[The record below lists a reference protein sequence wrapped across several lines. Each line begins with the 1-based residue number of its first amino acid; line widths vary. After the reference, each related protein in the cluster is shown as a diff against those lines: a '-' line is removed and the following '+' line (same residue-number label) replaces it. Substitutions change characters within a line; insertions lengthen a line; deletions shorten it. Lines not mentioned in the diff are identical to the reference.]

1 MKKER
6 PILYSTPMVQSLL
19 DDIKKMTRRI
29 NGLAKV
35 NSNPEDWEYVRFYD
49 GYAKFCENHNHIN
62 ELYLK
67 CPYGK
72 VGDILWVRETWNER
86 SEHAISLGFEKF
98 FYKAGWIGCT
108 EKGWKPSIFMPKDAC
123 RIRLEITDIRVERLQ
138 DISEEDAKNEGAYR
152 GILRDGPNTEKG
164 QFHLEFN
171 VHGYYKT
178 GFEFIWK
185 VINGKES
192 WNANPWVWVI
202 LFKKL

>member
-1 MKKER
+1 MQKER
-6 PILYSTPMVQSLL
+6 PILYSTPMVQALL
-19 DDIKKMTRRI
+19 DDSKTMTRRI
-29 NGLAKV
+29 VKGAALQWLNEGFTPEYIADEG
-35 NSNPEDWEYVRFYD
+35 NSS
-49 GYAKFCENHNHIN
+49 I
-62 ELYLK
+62 

-72 VGDILWVRETWNER
+72 IGDVLWVRETWR
-86 SEHAISLGFEKF
+86 SIEQDFGAPRYE
-98 FYKAGWIGCT
+98 YKAT
-108 EKGWKPSIFMPKDAC
+108 EKININEKWRPSIFMPKSAC

-202 LFKKL
+202 SFKKL